1 MDGSFFGYQY
11 GRAFPDPFA
20 DYASR
25 TIPTNI
31 RQALRFCRGLFYFN
45 PIVRETARRVLA
57 VFITTIELKGAD
69 GNDLGQDERDK
80 YTEFLE
86 KQVFLYQRLQ
96 ETGLDLL
103 CFRGNTKVPTREGV
117 FAIRDLVGRTVDV
130 ISQGGVFR
138 PAEFKKFGQ
147 QELMEIEFSDG
158 RKVRATPEHRWIVKN
173 KSWKT
178 VELSTAELIPG
189 HRIPRTVAPRPEKN
203 DDYFEGVRHGFV
215 FGDGSVYNKHKKT
228 PKAVANFFGEKDAAM
243 LPFFEGYGCRPI
255 KVDRGSDEVE
265 LHKQHGL
272 PIHYKLTLPDNDASP
287 SYWYGFVSGLFAAD
301 GTVSKRDGCAYLTQA
316 NRETIDAI
324 VQQLPRIGMVAGVVT
339 PYDYRSKFKRRDG
352 SSYSSPATT
361 AYSLP
366 LLRRQMQADDFLIAS
381 HRKNFERC
389 HRKTSYGG
397 YIGVKSVTRTGR
409 VEDVYCCTEP
419 ETHTFVIENGI
430 LTGNC
435 EGNSFSAV
443 VLPVRRFL
451 YCTRCHD
458 RGRYV
463 ENPIGDI
470 IRDPAYEFRWE
481 IPKFFAR
488 CPACKTM
495 SRWER
500 VDRRS
505 DGSDAVI
512 RRFGTS
518 EIDIRYDEHRDYRE
532 YIWNPTSTYRRKVKR
547 GDPQVLEAVPW
558 EVVEAV
564 DAEAN
569 LLFEPN
575 YIYHMFEPTLSGLD
589 HQGWGLPRVLV
600 NARPAWQYQVYCRQN
615 EALSLDYLTPMRW
628 VTPDVRAGTAGEEA
642 DPLATVDMGNLRYMF
657 DEAVSRHRFDPASY
671 HFSSHPL
678 KYMVMGG
685 DIKQFATPEL
695 LNQSADMLLNSL
707 GFPASLFR
715 GELDIKTALPAIRL
729 FQSYWGHLVRYLN
742 QYIDWACTRLGAEK
756 GWEPVTGSL
765 ISPTLIDDPQLIM
778 AKLQLA
784 QSGDFSKT
792 DAVRS
797 LGADY
802 RVQLERQADEDRMR
816 TAIQEKRQREMEEQG
831 ELPNLAAQQQQ
842 QQQPPQQGG
851 GGGQPAPADA
861 QGGAPAGPLTGM
873 PILPNQKITPEQLL
887 AQADAVAGDMLG
899 RSESER
905 QGELTKLKSRDP
917 TMHMAVTAAIKQKRQ
932 QAQQQGGQQV
942 LQQQYGG
949 GAA

>member
-57 VFITTIELKGAD
+57 VFITTIELKGSD

-80 YTEFLE
+80 YIEFLE

-96 ETGLDLL
+96 EVGLDY
-103 CFRGNTKVPTREGV
+103 
-117 FAIRDLVGRTVDV
+117 
-130 ISQGGVFR
+130 
-138 PAEFKKFGQ
+138 
-147 QELMEIEFSDG
+147 
-158 RKVRATPEHRWIVKN
+158 
-173 KSWKT
+173 
-178 VELSTAELIPG
+178 LS
-189 HRIPRTVAPRPEKN
+189 
-203 DDYFEGVRHGFV
+203 
-215 FGDGSVYNKHKKT
+215 
-228 PKAVANFFGEKDAAM
+228 
-243 LPFFEGYGCRPI
+243 
-255 KVDRGSDEVE
+255 
-265 LHKQHGL
+265 
-272 PIHYKLTLPDNDASP
+272 
-287 SYWYGFVSGLFAAD
+287 
-301 GTVSKRDGCAYLTQA
+301 
-316 NRETIDAI
+316 
-324 VQQLPRIGMVAGVVT
+324 
-339 PYDYRSKFKRRDG
+339 
-352 SSYSSPATT
+352 
-361 AYSLP
+361 
-366 LLRRQMQADDFLIAS
+366 
-381 HRKNFERC
+381 
-389 HRKTSYGG
+389 
-397 YIGVKSVTRTGR
+397 
-409 VEDVYCCTEP
+409 
-419 ETHTFVIENGI
+419 
-430 LTGNC
+430 

-512 RRFGTS
+512 RRYGTS

-569 LLFEPN
+569 LLFEPG

-615 EALSLDYLTPMRW
+615 EALSLDYLSPMRW

-742 QYIDWACTRLGAEK
+742 QYIDWVCTRLGEEK

-842 QQQPPQQGG
+842 QQQQPQGG

-861 QGGAPAGPLTGM
+861 QGGAPAGPLTSM

-949 GAA
+949 GTA